1 MEVTATKPTTVIC
14 PACNAQVGHP
24 CTQPT
29 DRSRNPVKFFHY
41 SRIEL
46 ALEPPTAEV
55 DAVEE
60 ILAETKLQPEDFLIE
75 QAAEQQRVESEKIL
89 EPEIL
94 RHPAELAAELEWQVE
109 VSGSLSFDVHR
120 LCGTVLIPGF
130 RAMHEA
136 SCPAVTQGM
145 TAHEREEVRKQ
156 RYPTTRE
163 ENEERQIAWAIARHR
178 RGFSSRPNAK
188 QTLEQAT
195 DLLRALGLTPYHVY
209 SEGYAA
215 TGERGGATSHGI
227 HWGHT
232 FDDAIARWKAEGG
245 TDAQCLSNAGGRWTY
260 WSCKLFD
267 NLADAQRSFG

>member
-1 MEVTATKPTTVIC
+1 MTTASVPSPLSVIC
-14 PACNAQVGHP
+14 PACNAQEGQP

-41 SRIEL
+41 PRVEL
-46 ALEPPTAEV
+46 ALEPPTAE
-55 DAVEE
+55 
-60 ILAETKLQPEDFLIE
+60 LQPV
-75 QAAEQQRVESEKIL
+75 AATDTELQQLLEATELPPEPEKIPDE

-94 RHPAELAAELEWQVE
+94 RHPAELAAALEWQVE

-120 LCGTVLIPGF
+120 LCGTVLVAGY

-156 RYPTTRE
+156 RYPTTRD
-163 ENEERQIAWAIARHR
+163 ENEERQIAWAISAHKR
-178 RGFSSRPNAK
+178 RTGPRRPGDDRA
-188 QTLEQAT
+188 A
-195 DLLRALGLTPYHVY
+195 DLLAALGLKPYSVY

-215 TGERGGATSHGI
+215 TGESGGATSHGT
-227 HWGHT
+227 HWGRT

-245 TDAQCLSNAGGRWTY
+245 TDAQYLSNAGGRWTY
-260 WSCKLFD
+260 WGCKLFD
-267 NLADAQRSFG
+267 NLSDAQRSFG